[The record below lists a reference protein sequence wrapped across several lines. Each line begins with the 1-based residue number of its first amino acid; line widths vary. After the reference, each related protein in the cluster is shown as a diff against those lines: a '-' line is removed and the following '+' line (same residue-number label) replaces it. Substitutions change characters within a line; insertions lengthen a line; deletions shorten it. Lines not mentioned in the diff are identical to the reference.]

1 MEIIPANLVLI
12 IAGLAVLAVAAVVF
26 WIGVKIT
33 SFITKVIMWAIGF
46 IIFLAALGIL
56 LYKFL
61 PKIYF
66 P

>member
-1 MEIIPANLVLI
+1 MEIIPANLILI
-12 IAGLAVLAVAAVVF
+12 IAGLFVLVIAAVVF

-46 IIFLAALGIL
+46 ILFLSALGIL

-61 PKIYF
+61 PRIYF